1 MKIAIIGAGH
11 IGSAI
16 VTCLAQGHLYNE
28 KDIIVS
34 NPNIDKLERLQEHFP
49 AIHITTDN
57 QQAISEAEVIVL
69 AINPWKV
76 DEVLSPLR
84 FAYTNPRISCVR
96 SMYLPPGSFN
106 RSRDA
111 YLSGSSQY
119 GHYRTFQPHFDS
131 FPRNR

>member
-57 QQAISEAEVIVL
+57 QQSHIGSRS
-69 AINPWKV
+69 N
-76 DEVLSPLR
+76 R
-84 FAYTNPRISCVR
+84 PRHQS
-96 SMYLPPGSFN
+96 LE
-106 RSRDA
+106 SR
-111 YLSGSSQY
+111 
-119 GHYRTFQPHFDS
+119 
-131 FPRNR
+131 

>member
-49 AIHITTDN
+49 AIHIPGYFCPLQIPDAAEDN
-57 QQAISEAEVIVL
+57 A
-69 AINPWKV
+69 
-76 DEVLSPLR
+76 
-84 FAYTNPRISCVR
+84 
-96 SMYLPPGSFN
+96 LPHDLQS
-106 RSRDA
+106 
-111 YLSGSSQY
+111 
-119 GHYRTFQPHFDS
+119 
-131 FPRNR
+131 

>member
-49 AIHITTDN
+49 AIHITTHIGSRSN
-57 QQAISEAEVIVL
+57 
-69 AINPWKV
+69 
-76 DEVLSPLR
+76 R
-84 FAYTNPRISCVR
+84 PRHQS
-96 SMYLPPGSFN
+96 LE
-106 RSRDA
+106 SR
-111 YLSGSSQY
+111 
-119 GHYRTFQPHFDS
+119 
-131 FPRNR
+131 

>member
-49 AIHITTDN
+49 AIHITTSHIGSRSN
-57 QQAISEAEVIVL
+57 
-69 AINPWKV
+69 
-76 DEVLSPLR
+76 R
-84 FAYTNPRISCVR
+84 PRHQS
-96 SMYLPPGSFN
+96 LE
-106 RSRDA
+106 SR
-111 YLSGSSQY
+111 
-119 GHYRTFQPHFDS
+119 
-131 FPRNR
+131 